1 MQDPHE
7 LNRRSYD
14 AIAHDWED
22 ARTSPSDAEALWLA
36 DLLAALPPEARVL
49 DLGCG
54 TGRPM
59 AEAVTARGLRVTGV
73 DQSAAM
79 LALARARLPGHDWRL
94 ARLEDF
100 EPDGPYAAALA
111 WDSLFHI
118 PREAHA
124 GILRRVK
131 RALAPGARFILTVGG
146 SAHPAFTDTMFGHE
160 FFYDS
165 HPPEAVCAL
174 LEAVGFTVVRH
185 EFLNRPTAGRDKGR
199 VAILAR
205 VD

>member
-1 MQDPHE
+1 MHE

-14 AIAHDWED
+14 AIAADWED
-22 ARTSPSDAEALWLA
+22 ARTRLSDAEAR
-36 DLLAALPPEARVL
+36 LLAGLLDGLPPGARVL

-54 TGRPM
+54 SGRPM
-59 AEAVTARGLRVTGV
+59 AAAVAARGLQVTGI

-100 EPDGPYAAALA
+100 EPDGRYAAALA

-118 PREAHA
+118 PREAHG
-124 GILRRVK
+124 GILRRVHA
-131 RALAPGARFILTVGG
+131 ALAPGGRFMLTVGG

-174 LEAVGFTVVRH
+174 LEAEGFAVVQH
-185 EFLNRPTAGRDKGR
+185 EFLNRPTGGRDKGR

>member
-1 MQDPHE
+1 MHDAHE

-14 AIAHDWED
+14 AIAADWED
-22 ARTSPSDAEALWLA
+22 ARTSLSDAEAR
-36 DLLAALPPEARVL
+36 LLDGLLDGLPTGARVL

-59 AEAVTARGLRVTGV
+59 AEAVAARGLQVTGI

-79 LALARARLPGHDWRL
+79 LARSRARLPGHDWRL

-111 WDSLFHI
+111 WDSLFHV

-124 GILRRVK
+124 GILRRV
-131 RALAPGARFILTVGG
+131 RAALAPGAGFMLTVGG

-165 HPPEAVCAL
+165 HPPETACAL
-174 LEAVGFTVVRH
+174 LEAEGFAVVLH
-185 EFLNRPTAGRDKGR
+185 EFLNRPTEGRDKGR
-199 VAILAR
+199 VAIVAR
-205 VD
+205 VA

>member
-1 MQDPHE
+1 MHDPHT
-7 LNRRSYD
+7 LNCRSYD
-14 AIAHDWED
+14 AIAADWED
-22 ARTSPSDAEALWLA
+22 ARTRMSDAEAG
-36 DLLAALPPEARVL
+36 LLAQLLDGLPPGARVL

-54 TGRPM
+54 SGRPM
-59 AEAVTARGLRVTGV
+59 AEAVAERGLRVTGV
-73 DQSAAM
+73 DQSASM

-94 ARLEDF
+94 ARLEGF

-118 PREAHA
+118 PRAAHA
-124 GILRRVK
+124 AILRRV
-131 RALAPGARFILTVGG
+131 RAALAPGARFMLTVGG

-165 HPPEAVCAL
+165 HPPETSLAM
-174 LEAVGFTVVRH
+174 LEAEGFIVVRH
-185 EFLNRPTAGRDKGR
+185 EFLNRPNGGRDKGR